1 MKFIPTLFL
10 LFSIVVSDAQSKAPA
25 AKPRVDSSLL
35 YTDTVIKWMTIE
47 EAEAAQSKNPKKILV
62 NVYAKWCRWCK
73 VEDSASYRNREIAHY
88 INQTFYPVKY
98 NAESKAPVEFKG
110 VRFGFIDDENIY
122 VNEFTRYLLNGKL
135 SYPGTVFINEQGNLI
150 ASKNGYMDAYYLE
163 AVLHYYGSGAYRKM
177 SYADFE
183 ADFEGKVDSE

>member
-1 MKFIPTLFL
+1 MKFVVAFSL
-10 LFSIVVSDAQSKAPA
+10 LFGVIVSDAQSKTHA
-25 AKPRVDSSLL
+25 AKLPIDSSQF

-47 EAEAAQSKNPKKILV
+47 EAESAQRKNPKKILV

-73 VEDSASYRNREIAHY
+73 VEDSASYKNREIAHY
-88 INQTFYPVKY
+88 INQTFYAVKY

-150 ASKNGYMDAYYLE
+150 SSKNGYMDAYYLE
-163 AVLHYYGSGAYRKM
+163 AVLH
-177 SYADFE
+177 
-183 ADFEGKVDSE
+183 